1 MRPTDTTALEGTTV
15 TVGCQGQAEDIP
27 VSTWYRI
34 NSQGRRA
41 LMPGSFNDIEVTSN
55 GQLVIQVKRVNYCS
69 QVTAVKKE
77 QFRNHIYLNA

>member
-1 MRPTDTTALEGTTV
+1 MRPTDTAALEGMTI

-34 NSQGRRA
+34 DSQGKRA

-55 GQLVIQVKRVNYCS
+55 GQLVIQV
-69 QVTAVKKE
+69 
-77 QFRNHIYLNA
+77 